1 MRDQTLLYWGMVV
14 TIFLLIAGMLTAREL
29 FEIYL
34 ENRAARAGNE
44 PSPDST
50 KSGENPRHR
59 D

>member
-14 TIFLLIAGMLTAREL
+14 TMFLLIAGMLTAREL

-34 ENRAARAGNE
+34 ENRAARAGDE
-44 PSPDST
+44 PSADST
-50 KSGENPRHR
+50 NSGERPRHP